1 MVQLLRL
8 WIIQTLRISSKG
20 PASTHQ
26 RRCMGEYTRI
36 EEERNGRPV
45 WRHQGGQEY
54 FYYSWSYTSGNRWVV
69 GPDYTEDSGWI
80 QSGKAGLATI
90 PEYGW
95 QYYDRGD
102 WPSDPQL
109 RVEGEW
115 RPPHCTILLTRWH
128 TDLGMVSSSRGPTC
142 LSLLPGI
149 RPTIDQTNRH

>member
-45 WRHQGGQEY
+45 WRSKGWFSTTY
-54 FYYSWSYTSGNRWVV
+54 FYYNSGGHWMV
-69 GPDYTEDSGWI
+69 GPDYTKDSGWI
-80 QSGKAGLATI
+80 ESVEAGLATI

-95 QYYDRGD
+95 RYGD
-102 WPSDPQL
+102 GETWTSDPQL

-128 TDLGMVSSSRGPTC
+128 TDLGIGAC
-142 LSLLPGI
+142 
-149 RPTIDQTNRH
+149 